1 MERKKRI
8 KIIQLSLLILS
19 CIILYV
25 TYSNQFNS
33 PDKEIVSKE
42 IENKVT
48 QQLLDQSDTGDTFY
62 NISFSGLDLSGNRY
76 ILNASEAKNDKE
88 IPEKIYMKKVDA
100 IFYFKDGSNLKIL
113 AEEGIYNNKT
123 LDMIFERNIRAFYEN
138 STLIAQ
144 KAQFTNSKGLLI
156 VSDEIKFED
165 PKGVLFADKI
175 LFDLN
180 EQTLNVSA
188 FENRK
193 VNANINIKWKKALEF

>member
-8 KIIQLSLLILS
+8 KIIQLSLLTLS
-19 CIILYV
+19 FIILYV
-25 TYSNQFNS
+25 TYSNQFKS
-33 PDKEIVSKE
+33 SDKEIVSKE

-48 QQLLDQSDTGDTFY
+48 QQLKDQTDTGDTFY

-76 ILNASEAKNDKE
+76 ILNASEAKNDEEK
-88 IPEKIYMKKVDA
+88 PEKIYMKEVDA
-100 IFYFKDGSNLKIL
+100 IFYFKDGSELKIL

-156 VSDEIKFED
+156 VSDEIKFQD

-193 VNANINIKWKKALEF
+193 VNANINVK

>member
-193 VNANINIKWKKALEF
+193 VNANINIK

>member
-165 PKGVLFADKI
+165 PNGVLFADKI

-193 VNANINIKWKKALEF
+193 VNANINIK

>member
-33 PDKEIVSKE
+33 PDKEIMSKE

-193 VNANINIKWKKALEF
+193 VNANINIK

>member
-33 PDKEIVSKE
+33 PDKEIMSKE

-144 KAQFTNSKGLLI
+144 KAHFTNSKGLLI
-156 VSDEIKFED
+156 ISDEIKFKD

-193 VNANINIKWKKALEF
+193 VNANINIK

>member
-8 KIIQLSLLILS
+8 KIIQLSLLTLS
-19 CIILYV
+19 FIILYV
-25 TYSNQFNS
+25 TYSNQFKS
-33 PDKEIVSKE
+33 SDKEIVSKE

-48 QQLLDQSDTGDTFY
+48 QQLKDQTDTGDTFY

-76 ILNASEAKNDKE
+76 ILNASEAKNDEEK
-88 IPEKIYMKKVDA
+88 PEKIYMKEVDA
-100 IFYFKDGSNLKIL
+100 IFYFKDGSELKIL

-144 KAQFTNSKGLLI
+144 EAHFTNSKGLLI
-156 VSDEIKFED
+156 ISDEIKFKD

-193 VNANINIKWKKALEF
+193 VNANINIK

>member
-33 PDKEIVSKE
+33 PDKEIMSKE

-138 STLIAQ
+138 STIIAQ

-193 VNANINIKWKKALEF
+193 VNANINIK

>member
-144 KAQFTNSKGLLI
+144 EAHFTNSKGLLI
-156 VSDEIKFED
+156 ISDEIKFKD

-193 VNANINIKWKKALEF
+193 VNANINVK

>member
-8 KIIQLSLLILS
+8 KIIQLILLTLSL
-19 CIILYV
+19 IILYV
-25 TYSNQFNS
+25 TYSNQFKS
-33 PDKEIVSKE
+33 SDKEIVSKE

-48 QQLLDQSDTGDTFY
+48 QQLLDQSDTGDTFF

-193 VNANINIKWKKALEF
+193 VNANINIK

>member
-8 KIIQLSLLILS
+8 KIIQLSLLTLS
-19 CIILYV
+19 FIILYV

-193 VNANINIKWKKALEF
+193 VNANINIK